1 MPSCSS
7 KCVIVSPEDDT
18 FLVLVFG
25 VDACVYLCLFLMYVG
40 VGVGGSFEIVSD
52 LMERS

>member
-1 MPSCSS
+1 M
-7 KCVIVSPEDDT
+7 SPEDDT

-25 VDACVYLCLFLMYVG
+25 VDACVCLCLFLMYVG